1 MGQGAGV
8 PARSERLRR
17 GPSVGK
23 VGAGDRRGEHY
34 LSVYLRVPPAPIARR
49 SEPVAGRVATRSGC
63 PLFCCQEGAKRARGI
78 GAWGGQVGTGTA
90 GFPSRMGGGCCR
102 TCFGAPAPHR
112 EGTALDKP
120 FCHHSLIHSCIYSS
134 TYTKKGQIIQRW
146 KEVYFHHGVLLEAS
160 LLLPPHPHPYLW
172 LLSKMDDHWTRSLG
186 IMKESWGWVT

>member
-8 PARSERLRR
+8 PARSERLQR

-90 GFPSRMGGGCCR
+90 GFPSRMGGG
-102 TCFGAPAPHR
+102 GAAGPALEPQLPTEKEQHLPSFINSFVHLFLNLYQKGPDHSEM
-112 EGTALDKP
+112 EG
-120 FCHHSLIHSCIYSS
+120 
-134 TYTKKGQIIQRW
+134 
-146 KEVYFHHGVLLEAS
+146 S
-160 LLLPPHPHPYLW
+160 LLSSWGPL
-172 LLSKMDDHWTRSLG
+172 RSLTPSPPSSPPLPVAP
-186 IMKESWGWVT
+186 E

>member
-90 GFPSRMGGGCCR
+90 GFPSRMGGGVLQDLLWSPSSPQR
-102 TCFGAPAPHR
+102 R
-112 EGTALDKP
+112 NSI
-120 FCHHSLIHSCIYSS
+120 CHHSLIHSCIYSS

-160 LLLPPHPHPYLW
+160 LLLPPHPLPVAP
-172 LLSKMDDHWTRSLG
+172 
-186 IMKESWGWVT
+186 E

>member
-8 PARSERLRR
+8 PARSERLQR

-90 GFPSRMGGGCCR
+90 GFPSRMGVVVELQDLLWSPSSPQRRNSIGQALLPSFINSFVHLFLNLYQKG
-102 TCFGAPAPHR
+102 PDHSEM
-112 EGTALDKP
+112 EG
-120 FCHHSLIHSCIYSS
+120 
-134 TYTKKGQIIQRW
+134 
-146 KEVYFHHGVLLEAS
+146 S
-160 LLLPPHPHPYLW
+160 LLSSWGPL
-172 LLSKMDDHWTRSLG
+172 RSLTPSPPSSPPLPVAP
-186 IMKESWGWVT
+186 E